1 MNPSTAIALKPNLA
15 MTNILVSHSNALISA
30 GLVAMMRRISGCE
43 VHVSHDTDPDWR
55 LRVRSQDIDLLVA
68 DSAALSDSPTA
79 QQRGIGTHEPS
90 KPQIVLLT
98 ATAEN
103 ATNAA
108 PLPAGVSACL
118 SMNCRQDDLL
128 STVCGLIGTSVPAK
142 PHDGVAPGL
151 QRDPAANVPPRPL
164 GGLAP
169 STLRRVREHIEKCL
183 GQHIDLCELAG
194 LTGLSPCHFSRAFK
208 QSMGMPPHRYLMSRR
223 VVAAAK
229 LIESTDLPM
238 SEIALEVG
246 FADQSHFTRV
256 FTAQIGESPRRFRHQ
271 RR

>member
-1 MNPSTAIALKPNLA
+1 MNTSTAIALRPNHA

-30 GLVAMMRRISGCE
+30 GLVAMIRRISGCE
-43 VHVSHDTDPDWR
+43 VHASQDADTDR
-55 LRVRSQDIDLLVA
+55 QLSVRPQDIDLLVA
-68 DSAALSDSPTA
+68 DSVALAASAST
-79 QQRGIGTHEPS
+79 QQRMIGLRELA

-98 ATAEN
+98 ASPDG

-108 PLPAGVSACL
+108 PLPAGVSARL
-118 SMNCRQDDLL
+118 SMHCRPDDLL
-128 STVCGLIGTSVPAK
+128 STVCGLIGTSVPARALL
-142 PHDGVAPGL
+142 GVAPEL
-151 QRDPAANVPPRPL
+151 QRDLAANARRRPF

-169 STLRRVREHIEKCL
+169 TKLRRVREHIEKCL
-183 GQHIDLCELAG
+183 GQHIDVCELAV

-208 QSMGMPPHRYLMSRR
+208 QSTGMPPHQYLMSRR
-223 VVAAAK
+223 VATAVR

-256 FTAQIGESPRRFRHQ
+256 FTAQTGESPRRFRHQ